1 MVVAKVDEDDGTN
14 FLMENTTMI
23 VHLEAPL
30 DGVVK
35 AIQPMA
41 IVTPP
46 LHKTLDVVT
55 SPPPRHGGAQR
66 RRTTR
71 LMFKPYL
78 ESVKPSLEACHNQS
92 GNPQELA
99 STFSMHP
106 QVVNLSCQTT

>member
-1 MVVAKVDEDDGTN
+1 
-14 FLMENTTMI
+14 
-23 VHLEAPL
+23 
-30 DGVVK
+30 
-35 AIQPMA
+35 
-41 IVTPP
+41 VTPP

-66 RRTTR
+66 RRTIR

-78 ESVKPSLEACHNQS
+78 ESVKPSLEACPNQS
-92 GNPQELA
+92 GNLQELA